1 MYCNMRCLPYVI
13 MVFLSSCG
21 GERSGNVRHLF
32 DTSERGGIK
41 SVIFTAKQPNGQHCF
56 YGREVTSEVMPK
68 PASIEELVQSSALL
82 TPRSLAYKDVR
93 RGLLAD
99 TKARNVVSHLLFN
112 PFSTPLSATCFGTS
126 TMFLFANLAAAV
138 ITKGAG
144 APLRR
149 VLTGKVAAASCGVEM
164 TLYAGT
170 WLISRNSNK
179 ASKLTSRKLI
189 STHLH
194 EASVDE
200 LERLRKIFSWLES
213 RDAMQCPATLRLPTD
228 NDTERQRQA

>member
-1 MYCNMRCLPYVI
+1 

-21 GERSGNVRHLF
+21 GERSGDVRHHF
-32 DTSERGGIK
+32 DVSEGGGIK
-41 SVIFTAKQPNGQHCF
+41 SVIFTDKQPNGQHCF
-56 YGREVTSEVMPK
+56 YGREVASEAMLK
-68 PASIEELVQSSALL
+68 PASIGELVQGSALL
-82 TPRSLAYKDVR
+82 TQRSLAYKDVR

-99 TKARNVVSHLLFN
+99 TKARNIVSHLLFN
-112 PFSTPLSATCFGTS
+112 PFSAPLSAACFASS

-138 ITKGAG
+138 VTKGAG

-164 TLYAGT
+164 ALYAGT
-170 WLISRNSNK
+170 WLISRNNDK

-189 STHLH
+189 SVHLH

-213 RDAMQCPATLRLPTD
+213 RDAMQCPATLQLPTD
-228 NDTERQRQA
+228 NDNERQRQARG